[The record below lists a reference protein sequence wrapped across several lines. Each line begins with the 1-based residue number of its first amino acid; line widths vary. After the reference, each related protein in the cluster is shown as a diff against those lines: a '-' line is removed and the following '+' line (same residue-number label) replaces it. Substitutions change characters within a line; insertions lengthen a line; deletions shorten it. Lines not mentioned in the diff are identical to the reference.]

1 MMLMM
6 ITRAAI
12 KIIVL
17 RAARGWPLIVW
28 GIEKAIAKVI
38 VPWIPQRK
46 VGELSFWRCFLLR
59 VEVNELEL
67 APEVA

>member
-1 MMLMM
+1 MLMM

-17 RAARGWPLIVW
+17 RAARGWPLMVW

-38 VPWIPQRK
+38 VPWIPPRESRK
-46 VGELSFWRCFLLR
+46 LSFWRCFF
-59 VEVNELEL
+59 LEWRSTNL
-67 APEVA
+67 SWLQK